1 MASSTAAASTAPAAP
16 AVSGGQQLDALAQHL
31 AARPGGGADDEA
43 QRPAEGALQASE
55 TMATQHTFLQRALAS
70 LEALGSDL
78 DAWRASLRQTEGAIA
93 KSQG

>member
-1 MASSTAAASTAPAAP
+1 MATRASPDTAAASTAA
-16 AVSGGQQLDALAQHL
+16 SGGRQLDALAQHL
-31 AARPGGGADDEA
+31 AARPGGGADDET
-43 QRPAEGALQASE
+43 QRPAEGALAAAE

-78 DAWRASLRQTEGAIA
+78 DAWRASLRQTEGAVA

>member
-1 MASSTAAASTAPAAP
+1 MAARASPDTAAAAI
-16 AVSGGQQLDALAQHL
+16 SGGAQLDALAQHL

>member
-1 MASSTAAASTAPAAP
+1 MAARASPDTAAAAI
-16 AVSGGQQLDALAQHL
+16 SGGAQLDALAQHL
-31 AARPGGGADDEA
+31 AARPGGGADDET
-43 QRPAEGALQASE
+43 QRPAEGALAAAE

>member
-1 MASSTAAASTAPAAP
+1 MAARASPDTAAASTAA
-16 AVSGGQQLDALAQHL
+16 SGGRQLDALAQHL
-31 AARPGGGADDEA
+31 AARPGGGADDES
-43 QRPAEGALQASE
+43 QRPAEGALAAAE